1 MISIGYMKKMT
12 TRPRH
17 GLMDKMAFAKPFGAM
32 LKERRML
39 KDARH
44 VAFLS
49 HMALSMKVRAFPMLQ
64 YFEAGTI
71 RADFVHVVLTRPYAG
86 SPGYGFD

>member
-39 KDARH
+39 KDARY
-44 VAFLS
+44 VASLPDG
-49 HMALSMKVRAFPMLQ
+49 A
-64 YFEAGTI
+64 
-71 RADFVHVVLTRPYAG
+71 VHESQGVPYG
-86 SPGYGFD
+86 PIP

>member
-1 MISIGYMKKMT
+1 MT
-12 TRPRH
+12 ARPRH

-44 VAFLS
+44 VASLPDG
-49 HMALSMKVRAFPMLQ
+49 A
-64 YFEAGTI
+64 
-71 RADFVHVVLTRPYAG
+71 VHESQGVPYA
-86 SPGYGFD
+86 PIP